1 MQNVLIVGGA
11 GYIGSNLIVDLI
23 SNYNVTIID
32 ECIYDNIPKTYIN
45 NKNTE
50 TPYFL
55 KSSISKINKN
65 YLKNFD
71 VIVLLSGYVGDPITK
86 KYPNISKLNN
96 ENYIKSFLKKISTKT
111 KLIFISTCSNYGII
125 NKDTVAD
132 EKFDLKPIS
141 NYSKSKVKI
150 EKFILKNLPNLNYTI
165 LRFATAY
172 GLSPRMRFDLT
183 INGFTHELFFKKK
196 LIAYDIDTWRPYCH
210 VKDFSLAIN
219 LVIKKQTESYQQIYN
234 VGSNHNNYSKEQI
247 IEKIQN
253 KINFKTK
260 VILKKNDI
268 DRRNYIVSFDKIKK
282 SIGFKSRYNLDY
294 GINELL
300 LVFNKG
306 YFNYDVMN
314 YPFHNNQQLKIF

>member
-11 GYIGSNLIVDLI
+11 GYIGSIVIDDLS
-23 SNYNVTIID
+23 SNYNLTVID
-32 ECIYDNIPKTYIN
+32 ECIYDNIPKAYIHK
-45 NKNTE
+45 KNIE
-50 TPYFL
+50 IPYFL
-55 KSSISKINKN
+55 RSSISKINKN

-71 VIVLLSGYVGDPITK
+71 VIVLLAGYVGDPITK

-96 ENYIKSFLKKISTKT
+96 ENYIKSFLKKIDPKS

-125 NKDTVAD
+125 KNNTIAD
-132 EKFDLKPIS
+132 ERFNLKPIS
-141 NYSKSKVKI
+141 NYSKSKVNI
-150 EKFILKNLPNLNYTI
+150 EKFILKNLPHLNYTI
-165 LRFATAY
+165 LRFATAF

-210 VKDFSLAIN
+210 VKDFALAIK
-219 LVIKKQTESYQQIYN
+219 LVIKKQTESFQQIYN

-247 IEKIQN
+247 IEKIRN

-260 VILKKNDI
+260 IILKNNDI

-282 SIGFKSRYNLDY
+282 NIGFKSRYNLDY
-294 GINELL
+294 GIDELL
-300 LVFNKG
+300 LMFSKG

-314 YPFHNNQQLKIF
+314 YPFHNNQELKIS